1 MTYFHAVFVDET
13 GVGEFGAGI
22 HAESK
27 AEAYERL
34 SEMYPESRI
43 VQLESPQDTAARDA
57 EIYAQLWDDE
67 YDYDYEED
75 L

>member
-13 GVGEFGAGI
+13 GVGEFGAGV

-34 SEMYPESRI
+34 AEMYPEGRI
-43 VQLESPQDTAARDA
+43 VQLEGPEDTARREA
-57 EIYAQLWDDE
+57 EIYARVSDP
-67 YDYDYEED
+67 DYDYEED